1 MPAGGGVGLGS
12 KEVFN
17 LFTETK
23 KELEN
28 MIAKANSY
36 TAELMRNNRNLVND
50 EIEKKF
56 GVL

>member
-1 MPAGGGVGLGS
+1 
-12 KEVFN
+12 
-17 LFTETK
+17 
-23 KELEN
+23 